1 MDCDFKVRKV
11 KNNGIDEG
19 SKLFNSLDM
28 GNEWQ
33 DVSYLR
39 PVVSIENS
47 DSIKFVEQYDET
59 YNIWDI

>member
-33 DVSYLR
+33 DV
-39 PVVSIENS
+39 
-47 DSIKFVEQYDET
+47 
-59 YNIWDI
+59 